1 MRRWEELLYADVLSL
16 KQNATFV
23 GISSRFALFWWRNK
37 CCFESWSLFACT
49 FTVNCLWVIIICFQ
63 LLTKM
68 LLTVKRSK
76 YIEVRSCFKV
86 FAEVNAMVQSDL
98 NLVAQLQN
106 YAFFQLE
113 TCFFGRNLVWA
124 HCTPWSDVCLQK
136 KSANSRF
143 CQKRQEANS
152 GRFHFQKIERP

>member
-49 FTVNCLWVIIICFQ
+49 FIVNCLWVIIICFQ

-76 YIEVRSCFKV
+76 YIEVRSYFKV
-86 FAEVNAMVQSDL
+86 FVEASAIRFEFCCLDVKLRLFKLEHCSSSGNLFWVQKWW
-98 NLVAQLQN
+98 
-106 YAFFQLE
+106 
-113 TCFFGRNLVWA
+113 GRTIGPIYV
-124 HCTPWSDVCLQK
+124 
-136 KSANSRF
+136 
-143 CQKRQEANS
+143 
-152 GRFHFQKIERP
+152 RP

>member
-1 MRRWEELLYADVLSL
+1 MRRTALRGCSVLEA
-16 KQNATFV
+16 KCNFCWDF
-23 GISSRFALFWWRNK
+23 IWFALFWWRNK
-37 CCFESWSLFACT
+37 CCFKSWSLFACT
-49 FTVNCLWVIIICFQ
+49 FIVNCLWVIIICFQ

-86 FAEVNAMVQSDL
+86 FAEVNAMVQSNL

-136 KSANSRF
+136 KASIADFTRKGKKLIVDGST
-143 CQKRQEANS
+143 
-152 GRFHFQKIERP
+152 FQK